1 MQTLTRV
8 ASLLSAL
15 ALTACA
21 TAPQMSPL
29 SLSRAPTETVAL
41 AAPAQVATPAASLGN
56 LGAFIDTAALSKLS
70 AKSKSE
76 ASAAQFNALQF
87 GRVGAPRSWTGDNGA
102 SGQVTVGPFLRVNL
116 IDCRDFTHTV
126 TISGTSFVHK
136 GTACREADGTWTVSA

>member
-21 TAPQMSPL
+21 TAPQL
-29 SLSRAPTETVAL
+29 APTSLATAPAPTVAL
-41 AAPAQVATPAASLGN
+41 AAPVQSATPAATLAN
-56 LGAFIDTAALSKLS
+56 LGSYVDAAALSKLS
-70 AKSKSE
+70 AKSKAE

-87 GRVGAPRSWTGDNGA
+87 GRVGAPRNWVGDNGA

-116 IDCRDFTHTV
+116 IDCRDFSHTV
-126 TISGTSFVHK
+126 TINGTSFVHK
-136 GTACREADGTWTVSA
+136 GTACREADGSWTVSA